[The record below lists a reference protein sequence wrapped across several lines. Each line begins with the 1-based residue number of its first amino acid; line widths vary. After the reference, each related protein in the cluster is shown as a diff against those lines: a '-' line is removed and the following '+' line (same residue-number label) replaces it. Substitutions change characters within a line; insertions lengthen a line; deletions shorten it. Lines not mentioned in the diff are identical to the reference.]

1 MADQDTDVAVASE
14 SDIVPVDE
22 DAMIATVDSELIEGV
37 FDEEHGH
44 PGPRQYVLIAIV
56 LCVLTAIE
64 VGCYYLEG
72 DLNDNLLIAMLWVLA
87 AVKFFLVAA
96 WYMHMRMDAP
106 FFRRTFVTGIL
117 LASFVYGVVLFT
129 FASTVL
135 SS

>member
-1 MADQDTDVAVASE
+1 MTDTSTEV
-14 SDIVPVDE
+14 VP
-22 DAMIATVDSELIEGV
+22 ATETGV
-37 FDEEHGH
+37 TFPVEHVKEEIGGH
-44 PGPRQYVLIAIV
+44 EHPSARQYVVIAVV
-56 LCVLTAIE
+56 LCILTAFE

-72 DLNDNLLIAMLWVLA
+72 DLNDNLLIAVLWVLA

-106 FFRRTFVTGIL
+106 FFRRTFITGIL
-117 LASFVYGVVLFT
+117 LASFVYGVVLLT